1 MLSHDLSPAQGDKSC
16 QNVHLLHY
24 LSALCQ
30 YNCNN
35 PPPPP
40 PPPHTH
46 TQNSV
51 CVWRGGGGQIIT
63 VMLAKGCQM
72 GHVINILINLSQP
85 HTTLHNTFIP
95 PRLKLVKG
103 LTINKQY
110 YLINILSNI
119 MQKRETIISKLLS
132 IINTVSFL
140 LNSLQWQILSTNPP
154 RIPVLVIHVSILTN
168 QAHVHTLVTRCLIT
182 SSVNHTNAH
191 YIQDTF

>member
-1 MLSHDLSPAQGDKSC
+1 MIYHQLRETNPVKMYTCCTIC
-16 QNVHLLHY
+16 QPFASITVII
-24 LSALCQ
+24 
-30 YNCNN
+30 
-35 PPPPP
+35 

-46 TQNSV
+46 TKLCV
-51 CVWRGGGGQIIT
+51 CVEGGRGGGRIIT

-119 MQKRETIISKLLS
+119 MQKKGNYYQQTIINYKYS
-132 IINTVSFL
+132 IFPVKFTPMTNIVNKSAKNTCTCHTC
-140 LNSLQWQILSTNPP
+140 LNT
-154 RIPVLVIHVSILTN
+154 
-168 QAHVHTLVTRCLIT
+168 
-182 SSVNHTNAH
+182 
-191 YIQDTF
+191 D